1 MIENYLTMLK
11 ETSKMFLFLGSE
23 LTILF
28 IVICFIIALI
38 QQYVSDEKIQKI
50 LSGKKGSGYIM
61 AAIFGALTP
70 FCSCST
76 IPMLRG
82 LLKAN
87 VGFGQMMTFLFV
99 SPLLNPIIVGLF
111 FATFRA
117 KTTGIYVSIALVISI
132 IASFVL
138 KTLKFE
144 RYIMEEKDTQ
154 SSCCKC
160 GCSYEKPMIETC
172 SCSQTVVQTS
182 DCCSTQTKADFFKD
196 NVKLAYKSAI
206 QQFKDVLPYLVVGVS
221 IGAFIYGFMPSDIVA
236 KYAGGNNIFAVP
248 IAAVIGIPLYIRM
261 EAVIPL
267 AGVLA
272 TKEMG
277 LGAIMSLIIG
287 SSGAS
292 ITEVI
297 LLKSMFKW
305 PLIIA
310 FLTVIFTM
318 AVLTGYLFQYFIHI

>member
-1 MIENYLTMLK
+1 MLENYLTMAK
-11 ETSKMFLFLGSE
+11 ETFKMFLFLGTE
-23 LTILF
+23 LTLLF
-28 IVICFIIALI
+28 ILICFIVALI
-38 QQYVSDEKIQKI
+38 QQYVSNEKIQNI
-50 LSGKKGSGYIM
+50 LSGKKGMGYII
-61 AAIFGALTP
+61 AALFGALTP

-87 VGFGQMMTFLFV
+87 VGFGQMLTFLFV

-111 FATFRA
+111 LVTFGLKVTA
-117 KTTGIYVSIALVISI
+117 IYVPITLVVSITSSI
-132 IASFVL
+132 IL
-138 KTLKFE
+138 KKLNFDK
-144 RYIMEEKDTQ
+144 YIIDDNSQICCSRGNSANKTQ
-154 SSCCKC
+154 NSCSC
-160 GCSYEKPMIETC
+160 GCSK
-172 SCSQTVVQTS
+172 TS
-182 DCCSTQTKADFFKD
+182 KVDIFKD
-196 NVKLAYKSAI
+196 NVKIAFKSAI
-206 QQFKDVLPYLVVGVS
+206 KQFKDVLPFLAVGVA
-221 IGAFIYGFMPSDIVA
+221 IGAMIYGFLPSEIIT

-267 AGVLA
+267 AGMLA
-272 TKEMG
+272 AKGMG
-277 LGAIMSLIIG
+277 LGAIMALMIG

-305 PLIIA
+305 KLIIA

-318 AVLTGYLFQYFIHI
+318 AILTGYLFQYIIK

>member
-1 MIENYLTMLK
+1 MFENYLAMAK
-11 ETSKMFLFLGSE
+11 ETGKMFLFLGGE

-38 QQYVSDEKIQKI
+38 QQYVSNERIQKI
-50 LSGKKGSGYIM
+50 LSGKKGSGYFI
-61 AAIFGALTP
+61 AAIFGAITP

-87 VGFGQMMTFLFV
+87 VGFGQMMTFLFI

-111 FATFRA
+111 FATFGA
-117 KTTGIYVSIALVISI
+117 KATGIYVSIALVVAI
-132 IASFVL
+132 IASFIL

-144 RYIMEEKDTQ
+144 RFIMEEKEAA
-154 SSCCKC
+154 SSCC
-160 GCSYEKPMIETC
+160 SC
-172 SCSQTVVQTS
+172 SCSTVETS
-182 DCCSTQTKADFFKD
+182 HCCSCSIASKTDIFKD
-196 NVKLAYKSAI
+196 NVKIAFRSAI
-206 QQFKDVLPYLVVGVS
+206 KQFMDVLPYLAVGVS
-221 IGAFIYGFMPSDIVA
+221 IGAFIYGFMPSAVVA

-272 TKEMG
+272 AKGMG

-318 AVLTGYLFQYFIHI
+318 AILCGYLFQCFIYI

>member
-1 MIENYLTMLK
+1 MAK
-11 ETSKMFLFLGSE
+11 ETGKMFLFLGSE

-38 QQYVSDEKIQKI
+38 QQYVSNEKIQKI
-50 LSGKKGSGYIM
+50 LSGRKESGYVM

-111 FATFRA
+111 FATFGA
-117 KTTGIYVSIALVISI
+117 KATGIYISIALFVSI
-132 IASFVL
+132 IASFIL

-144 RYIMEEKDTQ
+144 RFIMEEKETQ
-154 SSCCKC
+154 SSCCSC
-160 GCSYEKPMIETC
+160 GCSSI
-172 SCSQTVVQTS
+172 QTTVQTTC
-182 DCCSTQTKADFFKD
+182 CCSAPTKVDIFKD
-196 NVKLAYKSAI
+196 NVKIAYNSAI
-206 QQFKDVLPYLVVGVS
+206 KQFKDVLPYLAIGVS
-221 IGAFIYGFMPSDIVA
+221 IGAFIYGFMPSDVVA

-272 TKEMG
+272 SKGMG

>member
-1 MIENYLTMLK
+1 MLENYYTMAK
-11 ETSKMFLFLGSE
+11 ETFKMFLFLGTE
-23 LTILF
+23 LTLLF
-28 IVICFIIALI
+28 ILICFIISLI
-38 QQYVSDEKIQKI
+38 QQYVSNEKIQNI
-50 LSGKKGSGYIM
+50 LSGKKGMGYII
-61 AAIFGALTP
+61 AALFGALTP

-87 VGFGQMMTFLFV
+87 VGFGQMLTFLFV

-111 FATFRA
+111 LVTFGLKVTA
-117 KTTGIYVSIALVISI
+117 IYVPITLVVSITSSI
-132 IASFVL
+132 IL
-138 KTLKFE
+138 KKFNFDK
-144 RYIMEEKDTQ
+144 YIIDDNSQT
-154 SSCCKC
+154 CCSC
-160 GCSYEKPMIETC
+160 GCSANKTQNSC
-172 SCSQTVVQTS
+172 SCGCSKTS
-182 DCCSTQTKADFFKD
+182 KVDIFKD
-196 NVKLAYKSAI
+196 NVKIAFKSAI
-206 QQFKDVLPYLVVGVS
+206 KQFKDVLPFLAVGVA
-221 IGAFIYGFMPSDIVA
+221 IGAMIYGFLPSEIIT

-267 AGVLA
+267 AGMLA
-272 TKEMG
+272 AKGMG
-277 LGAIMSLIIG
+277 LGAIMALIIG

-305 PLIIA
+305 KLIIA

-318 AVLTGYLFQYFIHI
+318 AILTGYLFQYIIK